1 MQGRPL
7 PCHPAATLQQS
18 QAGLSCNTQLATP
31 TVSSSS
37 DPPVCTSTRETILHV
52 IQALSPGGSR
62 PPCCLTI
69 QRLRQQSWQATP
81 TGTSELLSMDSRE
94 RSLHH
99 SGTALRRRLAAWRHH
114 NPTAPAVVVSWLCL
128 PSPLPRIHQPA
139 PKVLLISHGP
149 ANSPYVHAV
158 HTVHSMCT
166 LCTPAEGLPASI
178 QKCFQYFL

>member
-1 MQGRPL
+1 LQGRPL

-18 QAGLSCNTQLATP
+18 QASLSCNTQLATP

-37 DPPVCTSTRETILHV
+37 DPPVCTSTRKTILHV
-52 IQALSPGGSR
+52 VQALSPGGSR
-62 PPCCLTI
+62 PLGGLTI

-81 TGTSELLSMDSRE
+81 TGTSELHSMDSRE

-99 SGTALRRRLAAWRHH
+99 SGTELWRRLAAWRHH

-128 PSPLPRIHQPA
+128 PSSLPLIHQPA

-149 ANSPYVHAV
+149 ANSPYVLHALHV
-158 HTVHSMCT
+158 HTVNTC
-166 LCTPAEGLPASI
+166 
-178 QKCFQYFL
+178 